1 MQIMQSRP
9 EKLNEQLCAT
19 QASQSSFVRSVLKR
33 IFISHTAADAL
44 YILSSSVRKLAVFNK
59 KTKQFESCKFWLNF
73 TDGWRI

>member
-9 EKLNEQLCAT
+9 EKLNEQLCAA

-59 KTKQFESCKFWLNF
+59 TKHFESCKFWLNF
-73 TDGWRI
+73 TDGLRI

>member
-9 EKLNEQLCAT
+9 EKLNEQLCAA

-44 YILSSSVRKLAVFNK
+44 YILSSSVRKLAVFD
-59 KTKQFESCKFWLNF
+59 KTKHIESCKFWLNF
-73 TDGWRI
+73 TDG